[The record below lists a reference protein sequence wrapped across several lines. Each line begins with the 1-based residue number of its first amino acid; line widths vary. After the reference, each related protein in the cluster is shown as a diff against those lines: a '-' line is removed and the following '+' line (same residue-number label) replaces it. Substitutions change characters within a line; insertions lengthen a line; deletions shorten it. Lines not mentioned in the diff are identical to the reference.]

1 MYVCMCSKLRCNHTT
16 NVPHFQ
22 QWGLNFETAVKY
34 ELLFNVYKIYSCN
47 VYKNFTANTQL
58 KHTFPQNILHLVNIR
73 VQK

>member
-1 MYVCMCSKLRCNHTT
+1 MVLRQNFDSKLRCNHTT

-47 VYKNFTANTQL
+47 VYKILQL
-58 KHTFPQNILHLVNIR
+58 IR
-73 VQK
+73 S